1 MPNIDHN
8 PQPSGKEEE
17 YLNDYGDTLAGYT
30 SPGGSI
36 RVHKEMMRLVFYAV
50 AAELPNKAVLKA
62 KQDAYDQ
69 VMRQAEDV
77 LGKQRQAYETQ
88 CQKMAREHESCMERM
103 RQENERML
111 QEATKVREEYTKAF
125 LLEPQPSMLDIT
137 LSQQRVHNDVLA
149 SRLDLKAKRHLD
161 DYMAEKHKRE
171 RKEEDLRLAE
181 EQITKLKEHLRQLE
195 DIIDG
200 TAKRPMPPREEG
212 DSPEMH
218 VNKRGRT
225 DEVPLL
231 ALATGT
237 DVSGGSVIPKVVPIP
252 AEPFP
257 REGKPATVPVLKPT
271 KSGVPVLDSAK
282 PSVPVL
288 DSSKPNYAKLG
299 SLSLT
304 VLKGQIKSQA
314 SRRSDPVAFVPSPA
328 PSDAGGC
335 NSETKGYNRLD
346 LRVENKP
353 RPAYREGYYT
363 DEELQTQS
371 LEAWRARLRAMHDYI
386 PDRMWDKSVHLD
398 RVKILQ
404 AALSNFKG
412 ERETG
417 KAMKLHGRALAE
429 YPHGRYESLQKQYKI
444 PQEVCPP
451 KELMGNLTQN
461 EDILYRFRCC
471 PVNR

>member
-1 MPNIDHN
+1 
-8 PQPSGKEEE
+8 
-17 YLNDYGDTLAGYT
+17 
-30 SPGGSI
+30 
-36 RVHKEMMRLVFYAV
+36 
-50 AAELPNKAVLKA
+50 
-62 KQDAYDQ
+62 
-69 VMRQAEDV
+69 
-77 LGKQRQAYETQ
+77 
-88 CQKMAREHESCMERM
+88 
-103 RQENERML
+103 ML
-111 QEATKVREEYTKAF
+111 EEATKVRQEYTKAF
-125 LLEPQPSMLDIT
+125 LLEPQPSMVDIT
-137 LSQQRVHNDVLA
+137 LSQQRVYNDLLA

-161 DYMAEKHKRE
+161 DNMAEKHKRE

-181 EQITKLKEHLRQLE
+181 EQIAKLKEHLRQLE

-218 VNKRGRT
+218 VSKRGRT

-231 ALATGT
+231 ALAPGI
-237 DVSGGSVIPKVVPIP
+237 DVHGADAVPEDVPIP

-257 REGKPATVPVLKPT
+257 RRRPITLEAQVLDST
-271 KSGVPVLDSAK
+271 KACVPVLDSAK

-288 DSSKPNYAKLG
+288 NSTKSSAPVLDSAKPNVPVLD

-304 VLKGQIKSQA
+304 VLNAPVVKQPALHLPVAKPAAKSQVP
-314 SRRSDPVAFVPSPA
+314 RRSDPATFVPSPA
-328 PSDAGGC
+328 PSKSGGC
-335 NSETKGYNRLD
+335 NSNTKGYNRLN
-346 LRVENKP
+346 LRLGNKP

-371 LEAWRARLRAMHDYI
+371 LEAWRTRLRAMYDYI
-386 PDRMWDKSVHLD
+386 PDRMWENSVHLD

-417 KAMKLHGRALAE
+417 NAKALHGRSLAE
-429 YPHGRYESLQKQYKI
+429 YPHGRYESLQKQYHV

-461 EDILYRFRCC
+461 EDILDILYRFR
-471 PVNR
+471 PRPRPRSGPRPRPRPRPRP